1 MIALRSIRMEKGL
14 SITEL
19 AKLSGL
25 SRQTIHKIE
34 GGDGE
39 VSTKS
44 LKALADTLGVKIT
57 DFFVE

>member
-1 MIALRSIRMEKGL
+1 MIDLQRIRVEKGL
-14 SITEL
+14 SIAEL

-25 SRQTIHKIE
+25 SRQTIYKIE
-34 GGDGE
+34 SGDGE